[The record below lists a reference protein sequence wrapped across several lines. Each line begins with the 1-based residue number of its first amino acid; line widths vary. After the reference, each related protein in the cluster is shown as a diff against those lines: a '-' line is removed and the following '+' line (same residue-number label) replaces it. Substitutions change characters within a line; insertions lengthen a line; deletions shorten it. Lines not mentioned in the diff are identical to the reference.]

1 LCFSHVNRHIND
13 EPLSFFFFKKK
24 ELLGKSRG
32 NKVYQ
37 NTKRKKKPLQPKMKE
52 AVSGTL
58 GHRLKG
64 GMCVQTEHQC
74 FQRKDSTVGFI
85 EAAIIAKIAIK
96 KVQFSTLIIVFSIIS
111 NRFSDQLFIFFKYYF
126 VWKKVL

>member
-1 LCFSHVNRHIND
+1 
-13 EPLSFFFFKKK
+13 
-24 ELLGKSRG
+24 
-32 NKVYQ
+32 
-37 NTKRKKKPLQPKMKE
+37 MKE
-52 AVSGTL
+52 AVSGTS

-85 EAAIIAKIAIK
+85 EATSPVIIAKIAIK
-96 KVQFSTLIIVFSIIS
+96 KVQFSTLTIFFSTLS

-126 VWKKVL
+126 VWKKVWKKERESM